1 MLATNNAIELE
12 VLDIVYLFLIFS
24 MCNDI
29 NKYKQYYT
37 NGILIINNYSISKN
51 KYYTLIQKLISKQ
64 RAQSNSKYQQRS
76 IFLQLRCKQD
86 ETIVKFPREAEKE
99 LKAVESAILICST
112 KRALNNQKVS
122 QALNGKKSSLF
133 EKKKKN
139 RE

>member
-1 MLATNNAIELE
+1 MSCVQIRNWFLEKNVENKGMLATNNAIELE

-64 RAQSNSKYQQRS
+64 RAQSNSKYQ
-76 IFLQLRCKQD
+76 
-86 ETIVKFPREAEKE
+86 
-99 LKAVESAILICST
+99 
-112 KRALNNQKVS
+112 
-122 QALNGKKSSLF
+122 
-133 EKKKKN
+133 
-139 RE
+139 